1 MVFRRARKERGI
13 MEEPQTVTCEVIRV
27 TRPNTLLV
35 RTMVPP
41 IQSYATT
48 YVVLAGVKCSKSAAR
63 EVVDWLE
70 IHSDAGR
77 FELMVF
83 DWMRDS
89 YGRLLANICDR
100 KTGETLTSYL
110 IQRSVACERGNHLEE
125 VMAEM
130 LQSLEPED
138 L

>member
-1 MVFRRARKERGI
+1 MVSRRARKERGL

-48 YVVLAGVKCSKSAAR
+48 YVVLAGVRCRKAAAR
-63 EVVDWLE
+63 EIVDWLE
-70 IHSDAGR
+70 IHSDSGR
-77 FELMVF
+77 FELMVY

-89 YGRLLANICDR
+89 YGRLLATICDR
-100 KTGETLTSYL
+100 RTGETLTSYL
-110 IQRSVACERGNHLEE
+110 IQREVAKERGNHLQE

-130 LQSLEPED
+130 LQAKEPED

>member
-1 MVFRRARKERGI
+1 
-13 MEEPQTVTCEVIRV
+13 MEEPHTVTCEVIRV

-110 IQRSVACERGNHLEE
+110 IQRGVAKERANHLEE